1 MKSAMQ
7 SLERIQYIGRAVDA
21 VHEMCLQMTLTYW
34 ALCINQWDRPLI
46 CFKGDKVQVLNMQEW
61 FNDYEIIFNDDEK
74 GVVEVC
80 GFSKKKLLALLA
92 CWLHGLH

>member
-1 MKSAMQ
+1 
-7 SLERIQYIGRAVDA
+7 
-21 VHEMCLQMTLTYW
+21 
-34 ALCINQWDRPLI
+34 
-46 CFKGDKVQVLNMQEW
+46 MQEW

-80 GFSKKKLLALLA
+80 RFLFFEILLALLA